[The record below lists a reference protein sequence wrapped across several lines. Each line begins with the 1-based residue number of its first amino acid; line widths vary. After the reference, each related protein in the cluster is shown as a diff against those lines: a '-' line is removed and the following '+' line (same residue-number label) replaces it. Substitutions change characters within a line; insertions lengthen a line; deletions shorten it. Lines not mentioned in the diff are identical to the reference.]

1 MRDFGESLT
10 VLGRFED
17 NKEDG
22 DSIIIIEWTDLS
34 AEGFENNTLYNI
46 PRSIRSL
53 MILQITVDFF
63 FLKGR
68 ALKFGRR
75 ARQESRSALSVKT
88 KN

>member
-63 FLKGR
+63 FEGK
-68 ALKFGRR
+68 
-75 ARQESRSALSVKT
+75 SVEFWKT
-88 KN
+88 G